1 MIFIVADDLTGAND
15 SAIQFTKN
23 GFATYVAI
31 TANDLD
37 QNQISD
43 YGAVAINTDTR
54 ALPPAGAFAAVHQL
68 VKEQRAAF
76 PDADY
81 YKKIDSLFRGN
92 PVQEIEA
99 VMDAGAFH
107 LAYVVPAFPEG
118 NRSMKHGKIVNLG
131 QTIDVADLFDKE
143 SIKKIGHVAI
153 EEVREGKEHLLAFV
167 EELKC
172 KGCQIIL
179 FDGESNAD
187 LETVHSVF
195 EEAKQDVLLC
205 GSAGIAS
212 YIKNQSD
219 QSQPIQSP
227 DVREG
232 MLLYAIGSRS
242 QVTAK
247 QVSQLMKERSDIS
260 VAILN
265 AEEIKQGD
273 AAKEVARVLDE
284 LFQEDLK
291 EECLLVLDSLFEES
305 AFDLKVTA
313 EMESAAKK
321 IMKAIGDIAVQIN
334 AKKPISKIIATGGDT
349 ALEICKT
356 FGASGIILKQEI
368 LPGIP
373 YGEIVGG
380 GLDGAVI
387 ATKSGGFGEEQA
399 LIDIRNFFLNKP
411 KEVIK
416 WQSIN

>member
-31 TANDLD
+31 TANNLD

-54 ALPPAGAFAAVHQL
+54 AMPPADAFAAVHQL

-107 LAYVVPAFPEG
+107 SAFVVPAFPEG
-118 NRSMKHGKIVNLG
+118 NRSMTQGKILNLG
-131 QTIDVADLFDKE
+131 KTIDVAGLFNKE
-143 SIKKIGHVAI
+143 SLKKIGHVAI

-195 EEAKQDVLLC
+195 EEAKKDVLLC

-212 YIKNQSD
+212 YIKNQSE
-219 QSQPIQSP
+219 QTKTSQPQHIK
-227 DVREG
+227 EG
-232 MLLYAIGSRS
+232 ILLYAIGSRS

-247 QVSQLMKERSDIS
+247 QVRHLMKESPDLSI
-260 VAILN
+260 AILD

-273 AAKEVARVLDE
+273 AAKEVARALDG
-284 LFQEDLK
+284 LFKEDLK
-291 EECLLVLDSLFEES
+291 DECLLVLDSLFEES
-305 AFDLKVTA
+305 DFNLKVTA
-313 EMESAAKK
+313 EMETAAKK
-321 IMKAIGDIAVQIN
+321 IMKVIGDIAVRIN
-334 AKKPISKIIATGGDT
+334 ANKPISKIIATGGDT

-380 GLDGAVI
+380 DLDGAVI

-399 LIDIRNFFLNKP
+399 LIEIRDFFLNTS
-411 KEVIK
+411 KEVKK

>member
-1 MIFIVADDLTGAND
+1 MIFIIADDLTGAND
-15 SAIQFTKN
+15 SAIQFKKN

-31 TANDLD
+31 TANNLD

-54 ALPPAGAFAAVHQL
+54 AVTPTDAFASVYRL
-68 VKEQRAAF
+68 VKEQKAAF
-76 PDADY
+76 PDAAY

-99 VMDAGAFH
+99 LMDAGAFNF
-107 LAYVVPAFPEG
+107 AYVVPAFPEG
-118 NRSMKHGKIVNLG
+118 NRSMRHGEILNLG
-131 QTIDVADLFDKE
+131 KTIEVTELFNNE

-153 EEVREGKEHLLAFV
+153 EEIRKGNEHLLAFV
-167 EELKC
+167 EDLKC

-179 FDGESNAD
+179 FDGENSSD

-195 EEAKQDVLLC
+195 EETSKDVLLC

-219 QSQPIQSP
+219 QTQPIQSP
-227 DVREG
+227 NVREG

-247 QVSQLMKERSDIS
+247 QVKHLMEEDSDLSI
-260 VAILN
+260 AILN

-273 AAKEVARVLDE
+273 AAKEVTRALEE
-284 LFQEDLK
+284 LFKENLK

-313 EMESAAKK
+313 EMETAAKK

-334 AKKPISKIIATGGDT
+334 ANKPISKIIATGGDT

-356 FGASGIILKQEI
+356 FGASGIILREEI

-380 GLDGAVI
+380 DLDGAVI

-399 LIDIRNFFLNKP
+399 LIDIRNFFLNTS
-411 KEVIK
+411 KEVKK

>member
-31 TANDLD
+31 TANNLD

-54 ALPPAGAFAAVHQL
+54 AMPPADAFAAVHQL

-76 PDADY
+76 PDAYY

-107 LAYVVPAFPEG
+107 SAYVVPAFPEG
-118 NRSMKHGKIVNLG
+118 NRSMTQGEILNLG
-131 QTIDVADLFDKE
+131 KTIDVADLFNKE

-153 EEVREGKEHLLAFV
+153 EEVRKGKEHLLAFV

-195 EEAKQDVLLC
+195 EEAKKDVLLC

-212 YIKNQSD
+212 YIKNQSE
-219 QSQPIQSP
+219 QTKTNQPQNI
-227 DVREG
+227 REG
-232 MLLYAIGSRS
+232 ILLYAIGSRS

-247 QVSQLMKERSDIS
+247 QVRHLMREGSDLSI
-260 VAILN
+260 AILN

-284 LFQEDLK
+284 LFKEGLK

-305 AFDLKVTA
+305 DFNLKVTA
-313 EMESAAKK
+313 EMETAAKK
-321 IMKAIGDIAVQIN
+321 IMKVIGDIAVQIN
-334 AKKPISKIIATGGDT
+334 ANKPISKIIATGGDT

-356 FGASGIILKQEI
+356 FGASGIILREEI
-368 LPGIP
+368 LPGVP

-380 GLDGAVI
+380 DLDGAVI

-399 LIDIRNFFLNKP
+399 LIDIRNFFLNTS
-411 KEVIK
+411 KEVKK